1 MDKILENVKKEI
13 REISEQGINANNLEV
28 LDKLVDIEKDIYEI
42 KEKEGGLNSMEYGR
56 YMGYEYNSPRGR
68 GYNDGGYGA
77 RGNYRDYNDGGYGDG
92 NYYVR
97 GYYRHGSDERMNE
110 HLDRIMEGADAYQ
123 YGRERY
129 RGGGNQERMK
139 EGLEKLMYAL
149 CVFVE
154 SVTDFAETPEEKEI
168 IRKHVQ
174 KMKGM

>member
-1 MDKILENVKKEI
+1 MDRVLENVKREIKEI
-13 REISEQGINANNLEV
+13 GEQGINANNLDL

-42 KEKEGGLNSMEYGR
+42 KEKEGGLSSMEYGR
-56 YMGYEYNSPRGR
+56 YMDY
-68 GYNDGGYGA
+68 GYNMPRNRMYEDEYGA
-77 RGNYRDYNDGGYGDG
+77 RGNYRENGSYNDG

-97 GYYRHGSDERMNE
+97 GYYRHGSDERMNQ

-154 SVTDFAETPEEKEI
+154 SVTDFAETSEEKEI
-168 IRKHVQ
+168 IRKHIQ
-174 KMKGM
+174 KMKGI

>member
-1 MDKILENVKKEI
+1 MDRVLENVKREIKEI
-13 REISEQGINANNLEV
+13 GEQGINANNLDL

-42 KEKEGGLNSMEYGR
+42 KEKEGGLSSMEYGR
-56 YMGYEYNSPRGR
+56 YMDYGRNMPRNGMYE
-68 GYNDGGYGA
+68 DEYGA
-77 RGNYRDYNDGGYGDG
+77 RGNYRENGSYNDG

-97 GYYRHGSDERMNE
+97 GYYRQGSDERMNQ

-154 SVTDFAETPEEKEI
+154 SVTDFAETSEEKEI

-174 KMKGM
+174 KMKGI